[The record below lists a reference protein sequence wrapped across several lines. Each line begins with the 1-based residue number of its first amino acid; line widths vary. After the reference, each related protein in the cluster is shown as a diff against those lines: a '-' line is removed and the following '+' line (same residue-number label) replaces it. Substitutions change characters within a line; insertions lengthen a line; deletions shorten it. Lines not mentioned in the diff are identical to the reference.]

1 MRSDLEIAQNSQMQ
15 SIIAIGQQIGLHPDD
30 LELYGNYKAKIKMTA
45 VKSDR
50 FQKQGKVIL
59 VTAITPTSAGEG
71 KTTTTIGLGDAI
83 RKLGKKAMICLR
95 EPSLGPVMG
104 IKGGA
109 AGGGYAQVV
118 PMEDINLHFTG
129 DLHAVGSANN
139 LISAVIDNHLFQG
152 NSLKIDANRVVWK
165 RCMDMNDRA
174 LRKIEVGLSSSKEV
188 SRFDGFDITVAS
200 EIMAILCLSKDLD
213 DLRKRVEK
221 IIVAYN
227 VDNQPITA
235 GDLKVAGAVTMLL
248 KDAIQPNLVQTLENT
263 PVLIHGGPFAN
274 IAHGCNSVIAT
285 AFARRIADY
294 VITEAGFGADLGMEK
309 FIDIKSR
316 VLGTMPSAIVLV
328 VSIRALKLHGGMP
341 KDQIK
346 TEDLCRL
353 QNGLGNLE
361 KHIENI
367 QLFNLPFVIALNKF
381 GSDTEK
387 EIQLLSDWAKA
398 NDIPLEISDVF
409 TLGSAGGIK
418 LAKTIINLTDTVN
431 NLNSNPLYKLDEG
444 IKTKIER
451 IATKIYGAKTV
462 VYSDTAEQQIIQYNQ
477 LGWDKLPICMAKT
490 PLSLTDNPKILGR
503 PKDFTITIR
512 EFKPSIGAGFL
523 VALTSEVM
531 TMPGLPKIGAYENMD
546 VIDDE
551 IVGLF

>member
-1 MRSDLEIAQNSQMQ
+1 MRSDLDIAQNAKMK
-15 SIIAIGQQIGLHPDD
+15 SIITIGQQIGLNPED

-50 FQKQGKVIL
+50 FHKQGKVIL

-83 RKLGKKAMICLR
+83 RKLGFSSMICLR

-109 AGGGYAQVV
+109 AGGGFAQVV

-129 DLHAVGSANN
+129 DIHAVGSANN

-152 NSLKIDANRVVWK
+152 NSLRIDPNRVVWK

-174 LRKIEVGLSSSKEV
+174 LRKIEVGLSSAKEV

-200 EIMAILCLSKDLD
+200 EIMAVLCLSKDLD
-213 DLRKRVEK
+213 DLKNRVEK
-221 IIVAYN
+221 VIVAYN
-227 VDNQPITA
+227 VDNQPVTA

-285 AFARRIADY
+285 SFARRLADY

-316 VLGTMPSAIVLV
+316 VLGTMPAAVVLV
-328 VSIRALKLHGGMP
+328 VSIRALKLHGGMS

-346 TEDLCRL
+346 NEDLIRL

-361 KHIENI
+361 K
-367 QLFNLPFVIALNKF
+367 
-381 GSDTEK
+381 
-387 EIQLLSDWAKA
+387 
-398 NDIPLEISDVF
+398 
-409 TLGSAGGIK
+409 
-418 LAKTIINLTDTVN
+418 
-431 NLNSNPLYKLDEG
+431 
-444 IKTKIER
+444 
-451 IATKIYGAKTV
+451 
-462 VYSDTAEQQIIQYNQ
+462 
-477 LGWDKLPICMAKT
+477 
-490 PLSLTDNPKILGR
+490 
-503 PKDFTITIR
+503 
-512 EFKPSIGAGFL
+512 
-523 VALTSEVM
+523 
-531 TMPGLPKIGAYENMD
+531 
-546 VIDDE
+546 
-551 IVGLF
+551 